1 VTDGK
6 LLVRNLINFAQ
17 LHDEYLCQ
25 ISLKFCTKKRDIA
38 TATHAVAVL
47 REGGRTQMSA
57 LPPTGPPNEALAQFG
72 MAGIIISW
80 PAIMRGLV
88 IAMVSIV
95 CLFFHSLS
103 VTV

>member
-1 VTDGK
+1 MTDGK

-47 REGGRTQMSA
+47 REGGVLKCLPS
-57 LPPTGPPNEALAQFG
+57 PPTGPPNEALAQFG
-72 MAGIIISW
+72 MAGSIII
-80 PAIMRGLV
+80 
-88 IAMVSIV
+88 IAGPP
-95 CLFFHSLS
+95 
-103 VTV
+103 